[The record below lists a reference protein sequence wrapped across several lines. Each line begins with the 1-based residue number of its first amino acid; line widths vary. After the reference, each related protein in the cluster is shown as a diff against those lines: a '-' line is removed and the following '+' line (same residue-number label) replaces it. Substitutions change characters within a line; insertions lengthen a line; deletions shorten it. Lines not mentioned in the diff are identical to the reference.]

1 MLEKNPDERFSVE
14 EVINSRWM
22 QGEIPSKEEIE
33 EEAIYIVQSL
43 ASQFLDYQT
52 MEIKEEMKANLEF
65 VKGGSKGSNH
75 NDPEIQKLIDKVRET
90 GATVRKYQP
99 FMH

>member
-1 MLEKNPDERFSVE
+1 
-14 EVINSRWM
+14 
-22 QGEIPSKEEIE
+22 
-33 EEAIYIVQSL
+33 
-43 ASQFLDYQT
+43 

-65 VKGGSKGSNH
+65 VKGGSNGSNH

>member
-43 ASQFLDYQT
+43 AS
-52 MEIKEEMKANLEF
+52 
-65 VKGGSKGSNH
+65 
-75 NDPEIQKLIDKVRET
+75 
-90 GATVRKYQP
+90 
-99 FMH
+99 